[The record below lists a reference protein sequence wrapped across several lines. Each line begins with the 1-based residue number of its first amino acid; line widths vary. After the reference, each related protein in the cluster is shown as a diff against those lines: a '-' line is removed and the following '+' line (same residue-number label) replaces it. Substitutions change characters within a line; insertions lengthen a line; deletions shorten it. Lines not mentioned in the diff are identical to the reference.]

1 MAGNLSLRFWGAER
15 LVLQQ
20 PGRWEV
26 RSWPDWQLLEAGG
39 GTAIAKS
46 GGDRLAVVAPDDTIR
61 VDGSTPLTLP
71 PAAGRLT
78 DLAWSGGSLAHA

>member
-1 MAGNLSLRFWGAER
+1 MAGHLSLRFWGTGR

-39 GTAIAKS
+39 GTAVAEP

-61 VDGSTPLTLP
+61 VDGKSAALTLP
-71 PAAGRLT
+71 PGAGRPT
-78 DLAWSGGSLAHA
+78 GLAWSGGS